1 MKGTTLRELI
11 NRYDL
16 QAMALAD
23 RQHPID
29 SEYSMPFFR
38 AHLKYRKKLM
48 PRGNV
53 MIRLMKIQCAFIK
66 YRKSEEYLQ
75 KMIDEWNA
83 KSQQETSNAGN

>member
-16 QAMALAD
+16 QAMTLVD

-38 AHLKYRKKLM
+38 AHLKYRKKLI
-48 PRGNV
+48 PRA
-53 MIRLMKIQCAFIK
+53 M
-66 YRKSEEYLQ
+66 
-75 KMIDEWNA
+75 
-83 KSQQETSNAGN
+83 

>member
-48 PRGNV
+48 PRG
-53 MIRLMKIQCAFIK
+53 QCDDQVNENPMRIH
-66 YRKSEEYLQ
+66 
-75 KMIDEWNA
+75 
-83 KSQQETSNAGN
+83 